1 MTGGLAGACAVTLLD
16 PLPRRVRLR
25 LWCQHKIDRA
35 GYWLVCHRQFK
46 AAELLWRMTGGWN

>member
-1 MTGGLAGACAVTLLD
+1 MVTLLD

-25 LWCQHKIDRA
+25 LWCQHQIDGA

-46 AAELLWRMTGGWN
+46 AAEMLWRVTGGWD